1 MLSEGL
7 KLISDSSEDVF
18 VRVNILPEG
27 SLTVEIPT
35 KDIEVV
41 NPPNEMQVTFETAKI
56 EIRVKELEE
65 SPEDLKN
72 TSIKASINL
81 EGKEEGSYEVPVDI
95 QLPTGYELV
104 EGITTE
110 VSISEISDTE
120 QINE

>member
-1 MLSEGL
+1 M
-7 KLISDSSEDVF
+7 
-18 VRVNILPEG
+18 
-27 SLTVEIPT
+27 EIPT

-95 QLPTGYELV
+95 QLPNRV
-104 EGITTE
+104 
-110 VSISEISDTE
+110 
-120 QINE
+120 